1 MSNSRT
7 FRPGR
12 TAARHSLKQQVRA
25 RDIELARQRG
35 INLALQAQLSATKME
50 RPPDLEE
57 WINEV
62 ALPDMSDDE
71 RAQWDALDDAGRES
85 FMDQLGQK
93 INVSRALLA
102 VDADGA
108 GSPSASAAG
117 S

>member
-1 MSNSRT
+1 MSNSRA

-12 TAARHSLKQQVRA
+12 AAARRSLKQQVRVNEL
-25 RDIELARQRG
+25 ELARQRG

-62 ALPDMSDDE
+62 ALPDMSDEE
-71 RAQWDALDDAGRES
+71 RAEWDALDDAGRES
-85 FMDQLGQK
+85 FMDQLGEK

-102 VDADGA
+102 AGVDEPA
-108 GSPSASAAG
+108 GPAPSAAG